1 MASAVQFRALVL
13 MGLGGLLGGC
23 ASFNDTVTV
32 AIGDQFGLLDL
43 DIGDGNKPTQ
53 RWRTGEGFECDF
65 DARSERNSWF
75 GRERHVTGS
84 IRCHPLVTSDHGS
97 GEGTSR

>member
-1 MASAVQFRALVL
+1 MASADHFRALVL

-32 AIGDQFGLLDL
+32 AIGDQFGLPDL
-43 DIGDGNKPTQ
+43 DIGDGNKPSQ

-65 DARSERNSWF
+65 DARSERYSWF

-84 IRCHPLVTSDHGS
+84 IRCHPLVTSDPGS
-97 GEGTSR
+97 GEAASR